1 MLRELREFGEPRSS
15 GWGIKVRVP
24 LSGEGMSEREER
36 EVVVAADAELP
47 GRLEGICMGEGG
59 CRGRWLWGTWDG
71 RAETRKGKHEKYKG
85 IDFSRR
91 SCPVLSPT
99 VK

>member
-1 MLRELREFGEPRSS
+1 MSRQMQNCLAVWKAWSEGERELEDGNVGRESRD
-15 GWGIKVRVP
+15 
-24 LSGEGMSEREER
+24 EER
-36 EVVVAADAELP
+36 QY
-47 GRLEGICMGEGG
+47 
-59 CRGRWLWGTWDG
+59 
-71 RAETRKGKHEKYKG
+71 EKYKG

>member
-1 MLRELREFGEPRSS
+1 
-15 GWGIKVRVP
+15 VR
-24 LSGEGMSEREER
+24 LLLYGDWMSEREER

-47 GRLEGICMGEGG
+47 GRLEGIRLRKREGS
-59 CRGRWLWGTWDG
+59 RVKSMGTWDG
-71 RAETRKGKHEKYKG
+71 RAGTRKGKDEEYYKG
-85 IDFSRR
+85 IDFLRR

>member
-1 MLRELREFGEPRSS
+1 MVS
-15 GWGIKVRVP
+15 GDGT
-24 LSGEGMSEREER
+24 SEREER

-47 GRLEGICMGEGG
+47 GRLEGIG
-59 CRGRWLWGTWDG
+59 RGAGPREEDG
-71 RAETRKGKHEKYKG
+71 SVGRESRDEEKQDEKYKG
-85 IDFSRR
+85 VDSCRR